1 MRVDVGG
8 ALGSERIADIR
19 DRGSGR
25 RFSSATA
32 ADGIDGGEAVSW
44 RSRIGPRRGRRR
56 VGAVVV
62 GAGGVAAAAGVARRH
77 GAV

>member
-1 MRVDVGG
+1 MRVDGGG
-8 ALGSERIADIR
+8 ALGNERIADIR

-25 RFSSATA
+25 RFSSAS

-56 VGAVVV
+56 VGGVVV